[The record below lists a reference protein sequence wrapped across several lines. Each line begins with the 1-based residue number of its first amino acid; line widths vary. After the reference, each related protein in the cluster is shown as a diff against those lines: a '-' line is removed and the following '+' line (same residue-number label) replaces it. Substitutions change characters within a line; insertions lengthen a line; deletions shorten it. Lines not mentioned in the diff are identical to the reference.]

1 MWSRKMS
8 VLTEQKNTLATMGEL
23 LYVMENF
30 NRQVVALSDECLQK
44 SPQSVAAICDL
55 ATGLLRTI
63 AEFNSRAIILV
74 EKYLRE
80 KQQELERPEAP

>member
-1 MWSRKMS
+1 MWSRKMR

-30 NRQVVALSDECLQK
+30 NRQVVVLADEYLQK
-44 SPQSVAAICDL
+44 SPPSVAATGDL
-55 ATGLLRTI
+55 ATGLFRTI
-63 AEFNSRAIILV
+63 AEFNCRAITLV

-80 KQQELERPEAP
+80 KQQELERAEAT